1 MVFPL
6 LYFMIILVSTTV
18 ILLSS
23 HPNFREKKATFL
35 RNDTETFELLAHL
48 RDHQVKEEVINFITT
63 SSIPILKYLERTADM
78 FFLIEMAIH
87 FAVCPRKKCF
97 FKSILN
103 IIDLL
108 INLAVICKFILEMYL
123 MQVYLSRMLYAI
135 FAGCHVI
142 AIFRLIRVFR
152 IAVQFSGIRILFLS
166 LKDSL
171 KDMLVLVLMLLAMT
185 VLFANLMFYA
195 EFDNLT
201 FPNMFQGMW
210 YAIVTMTTVGYGD
223 IYPVSTL
230 GCIVGSVCA
239 LSGIFIMAIPIAIM
253 AGNFTTYYK
262 KHEELKMIRRIEKA
276 KLRHTNIVQ
285 NGEST
290 A

>member
-1 MVFPL
+1 MV

-23 HPNFREKKATFL
+23 HPNFREKNAIFL
-35 RNDTETFELLAHL
+35 WNDTETFELLAYL
-48 RDHQVKEEVINFITT
+48 RDNRVKEEAINFITT
-63 SSIPILKYLERTADM
+63 SSIPILIYLERTADM
-78 FFLIEMAIH
+78 FFLIEMAVH

-97 FKSILN
+97 FKNILN

-108 INLAVICKFILEMYL
+108 INLAVICKFILGMYL
-123 MQVYLSRMLYAI
+123 MQVYLSRILYAI
-135 FAGCHVI
+135 FAGCHII
-142 AIFRLIRVFR
+142 AIFRLTRVFR
-152 IAVQFSGIRILFLS
+152 VAVQFSGIRILFLS

-171 KDMLVLVLMLLAMT
+171 KDMLVLVLMLLAMA
-185 VLFANLMFYA
+185 VLFANLMFYS
-195 EFDNLT
+195 EFHSLT
-201 FPNMFQGMW
+201 YPNMFQGIW

-230 GCIVGSVCA
+230 GRIVGSVCA
-239 LSGIFIMAIPIAIM
+239 LSGMFIMAIPIAIM

-262 KHEELKMIRRIEKA
+262 KHAEFKMIRRMEKTQ
-276 KLRHTNIVQ
+276 LRNTNIVQ
-285 NGEST
+285 NRESK